1 MEEFAFK
8 LAEML
13 VDAFRAHPWVAV
25 AATVATFVLMAQPL
39 LQALVEWTPTKV
51 DNKILE
57 VVLRLADLLTPHA
70 KKRGARAVKAADD
83 EIVDKLIEEYDDP
96 AAVPAFVLETLT
108 PAQQELLAD
117 AYAKAA
123 TE

>member
-39 LQALVEWTPTKV
+39 LQALV
-51 DNKILE
+51 
-57 VVLRLADLLTPHA
+57 
-70 KKRGARAVKAADD
+70 
-83 EIVDKLIEEYDDP
+83 
-96 AAVPAFVLETLT
+96 
-108 PAQQELLAD
+108 
-117 AYAKAA
+117 
-123 TE
+123 